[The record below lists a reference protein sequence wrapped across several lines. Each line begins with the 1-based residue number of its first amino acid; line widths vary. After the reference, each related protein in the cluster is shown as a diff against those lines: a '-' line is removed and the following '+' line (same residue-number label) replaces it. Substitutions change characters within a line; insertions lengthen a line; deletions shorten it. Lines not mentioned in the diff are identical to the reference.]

1 MSEARHTR
9 GVAATLALALTL
21 AACAKHSVSTPLK
34 AAPHWPA
41 VRIVGPLPTDS
52 APAGTIRGIVVDDST
67 RDGIPGV
74 AVSIVGRARDGR
86 SIGAVSDRTGRF
98 QFTFAPADSFIL
110 QAGRIA
116 YYRLALPVRLDPSR
130 GYAFV
135 LALVRRPPFVSCAPR
150 NITVV
155 VRDILSGRA
164 PANGATVQL
173 FAPGYRDSV
182 TAQPGPDDSALVV
195 RVGRQ
200 EAFPTYSV
208 VVQSPGFRTWH
219 ADLPGAAT
227 RNPCLGPWSSP
238 LHVWLMPR

>member
-86 SIGAVSDRTGRF
+86 SIGRCPTEQADFSSPSRRPTRSYFRPAGSHITDWPCLCVSIHR
-98 QFTFAPADSFIL
+98 ADM
-110 QAGRIA
+110 
-116 YYRLALPVRLDPSR
+116 RLSSLSSDARHSYPVR
-130 GYAFV
+130 
-135 LALVRRPPFVSCAPR
+135 RR
-150 NITVV
+150 T
-155 VRDILSGRA
+155 
-164 PANGATVQL
+164 
-173 FAPGYRDSV
+173 
-182 TAQPGPDDSALVV
+182 
-195 RVGRQ
+195 
-200 EAFPTYSV
+200 
-208 VVQSPGFRTWH
+208 
-219 ADLPGAAT
+219 
-227 RNPCLGPWSSP
+227 
-238 LHVWLMPR
+238 